1 MTKPADEISPSR
13 RAFFLGSLGAAAAL
27 CAPRGVRA
35 HEHEHDHAA
44 VPKGIRR
51 SEAFYRLP
59 AVTLVRQDGARVA
72 FPQELDDGHLVIL
85 DFIYT
90 ACTTV
95 CPVTSMVFSQL
106 QPMLGKDLAST
117 KMVSISIDP
126 EFDTPERLTEY
137 AKKFEAKAQW
147 QHYTGT
153 REAILAVQKAF
164 DAYRGEKMNHFPV
177 TFLRGA
183 PARPWVRLEGFA
195 TPETLAREYRELTRN
210 A

>member
-1 MTKPADEISPSR
+1 MRQRSHQTAASR
-13 RAFFLGSLGAAAAL
+13 RAFFLGSVVAAVAW
-27 CAPRGVRA
+27 CAPRVLRA
-35 HEHEHDHAA
+35 HGDEHDHAA

-51 SEAFYRLP
+51 SEVFYKLP
-59 AVTLVRQDGARVA
+59 ALTLVRQDGASVA
-72 FPQELDDGHLVIL
+72 FPQELDDGHPVIL

-106 QPMLGKDLAST
+106 QPLLGKDLAST

-147 QHYTGT
+147 RHYTGT
-153 REAILAVQKAF
+153 REASLAMQKAF
-164 DAYRGEKMNHFPV
+164 NVYRGEKMNHVPA

-183 PARPWVRLEGFA
+183 PARPWIRLEGFA
-195 TPETLAREYRELTRN
+195 TPEELAREFRELARN